1 MNLRLSR
8 SIRRNK
14 DNKHLSA
21 RYVISI
27 ALSTNFENR
36 ASVQRFAA
44 GAPKLEDKPF
54 WFDRAINYPSE
65 NSIVEVDGAPIHF
78 TTWGEKGLPGVIL
91 IHGSN
96 AHKEWWRFTAPFLAE
111 NFRIAALDLSG
122 NGDSG
127 WREKYTKEN
136 FANEVWKV
144 CEAAELGEKPFVV
157 GHSFGGFV
165 ALETGD
171 LYGDLLGGILFMD
184 FTVAPPEEYVEWGL
198 RVEREGVKP
207 GRKLRIYEDRETA
220 IGRFR
225 FIPEQPGVHPLVL
238 RHMAEFGLKQVE
250 GGWTWKFDPTLF
262 DYLEMGADQNIKF
275 LNLPCRTALMLGEN
289 SEDEGALYGDYMLK
303 ATSNL
308 LPTITIPGTYHHLMF
323 DQPLAVAMS
332 MKILL
337 LDWRRLN
344 SLSP

>member
-1 MNLRLSR
+1 M
-8 SIRRNK
+8 
-14 DNKHLSA
+14 
-21 RYVISI
+21 
-27 ALSTNFENR
+27 
-36 ASVQRFAA
+36 
-44 GAPKLEDKPF
+44 EDKPF

-65 NSIVEVDGAPIHF
+65 NSIVKVDGAPIHF

-144 CEAAELGEKPFVV
+144 CEAAELGERPFVV

-275 LNLPCRTALMLGEN
+275 LNLPCRAALMLGEN

-303 ATSNL
+303 TTSNL

-337 LDWRRLN
+337 LEWRRLN